1 LECFFEAGTI
11 LMWKTWS
18 LRTRLCI
25 FLCAMFLTA
34 LIAGLVLL
42 RVFAAE
48 QLADENEPA
57 GRSSIL
63 IAGALNKALAAA
75 SNPEATLAAFV
86 GELNTPGTDSI
97 KFRASPQSG
106 PDNPATV
113 RTRRV
118 PAWFVHV
125 LALPDPARHTPIM
138 IRGERVGELV
148 FETDMATDIYEKWI
162 GFVAIVTAGAAL
174 TFFTLVITYL
184 TVDAALRPLRDLGN
198 GLVRL
203 RDGQYSEKIPCS
215 GPPEIA
221 ESCEAANDL
230 ATTLTQLNRENR
242 SLLRKMVSIQDE
254 ERRDIARELHDEL
267 GPLLFA
273 IRANVI
279 AMVDSG
285 AADQSDLDSPAQ
297 KALQSVEALQ
307 STNRRILD
315 RLRPMHIEELGLQ
328 SSIQKLLRGIRSQV
342 PAIDVAFEID
352 PGLDAID
359 AVVSQTVYRV
369 LQEGIT
375 NVLRHA
381 QATEMR
387 LRASLSDGKV
397 VVEIYDNGVGMPA
410 NVVMG
415 RGLTG
420 MRERVRAL
428 GGTFELSGSDGR
440 TCVRCSLPFAPAELE
455 TG

>member
-1 LECFFEAGTI
+1 
-11 LMWKTWS
+11 
-18 LRTRLCI
+18 
-25 FLCAMFLTA
+25 MFLTA

-42 RVFAAE
+42 RIFAAD

-57 GRSSIL
+57 GRSSVS
-63 IAGALNKALAAA
+63 IAGALNKALSA
-75 SNPEATLAAFV
+75 SPNPEATLDAFV
-86 GELNTPGTDSI
+86 AELNSTGADI
-97 KFRASPQSG
+97 KFRKAGASPQSG
-106 PDNPATV
+106 PEKPVAGSGSG
-113 RTRRV
+113 RV
-118 PAWFVHV
+118 PGWFVRL
-125 LALPDPARHTPIM
+125 LALPELARHTPIL

-148 FETDMATDIYEKWI
+148 FEPDMAADVYEKWI
-162 GFVAIVTAGAAL
+162 GFLAIVASGAAL
-174 TFFTLVITYL
+174 TLVTLTITYL
-184 TVDAALRPLRDLGN
+184 TVDAALKPLRDLGS
-198 GLVRL
+198 GLARL
-203 RDGQYSEKIPCS
+203 RDGQYSGKIPCA

-221 ESCEAANDL
+221 ESCEAANEL
-230 ATTLTQLNRENR
+230 AATLTQLDRENR
-242 SLLRKMVSIQDE
+242 ILLRKIVSIQDE

-279 AMVDSG
+279 AMVDNG
-285 AADQSDLDSPAQ
+285 VAGQDDIDSPAQ

-307 STNRRILD
+307 LTNRRILD

-328 SSIQKLLRGIRSQV
+328 SSIQKLLRGVRSQV

-352 PGLDAID
+352 PALDAAD

-369 LQEGIT
+369 MQEGIT

-387 LRASLSDGKV
+387 LKASAADGKV
-397 VVEIYDNGVGMPA
+397 LVEISDDGVGMPA
-410 NVVMG
+410 NVVIG

-428 GGTFELSGSDGR
+428 GGTFELVRSDGR
-440 TCVRCSLPFAPAELE
+440 TRVCCSLPFAPEELE
-455 TG
+455 TS

>member
-1 LECFFEAGTI
+1 
-11 LMWKTWS
+11 MWKTCS

-25 FLCAMFLTA
+25 FLCTMFLTA

-57 GRSSIL
+57 GRSSVS
-63 IAGALNKALAAA
+63 IAGALNKALSAS
-75 SNPEATLAAFV
+75 SNPQATLDAFV
-86 GELNTPGTDSI
+86 AELNTSSGDI
-97 KFRASPQSG
+97 KFRKAGISPQ
-106 PDNPATV
+106 PIPEKPAAGS
-113 RTRRV
+113 RRV
-118 PAWFVHV
+118 PGWFVRL
-125 LALPDPARHTPIM
+125 LALPELARHTPIL

-148 FETDMATDIYEKWI
+148 FEPDMVADVYEKWI
-162 GFVAIVTAGAAL
+162 GFLAIVASGAAL
-174 TFFTLVITYL
+174 TLVTLAITYL
-184 TVDAALRPLRDLGN
+184 TVDAALKPLRDLGN
-198 GLVRL
+198 GLARL
-203 RDGQYSEKIPCS
+203 RDGHYSGKIPCS
-215 GPPEIA
+215 GPPEIRN
-221 ESCEAANDL
+221 SCEAANEL
-230 ATTLTQLNRENR
+230 AATLTQLDLENR
-242 SLLRKMVSIQDE
+242 GLLRKMVSIQDE

-285 AADQSDLDSPAQ
+285 AAGQDDFDSPAQ

-307 STNRRILD
+307 LTNRRILD
-315 RLRPMHIEELGLQ
+315 RLRPMHIEEFGLQ
-328 SSIQKLLRGIRSQV
+328 SSIQKLLRGVRSQV
-342 PAIDVAFEID
+342 PAIDVTFEID
-352 PGLDAID
+352 PALDAID

-369 LQEGIT
+369 MQEGIT
-375 NVLRHA
+375 NVMRHA
-381 QATEMR
+381 QATEMSLKAR
-387 LRASLSDGKV
+387 LPDGKV
-397 VVEIYDNGVGMPA
+397 VVEISDNGIGMPA

-428 GGTFELSGSDGR
+428 GGTFELFRSDGR

-455 TG
+455 TS

>member
-1 LECFFEAGTI
+1 
-11 LMWKTWS
+11 MWKAYS

-25 FLCAMFLTA
+25 FLCTMFLTA

-42 RVFAAE
+42 RVFAAD

-57 GRSSIL
+57 GRSSVS
-63 IAGALNKALAAA
+63 IAAALNKALNAS
-75 SNPEATLAAFV
+75 SNPEATLDAFV
-86 GELNTPGTDSI
+86 AELNTSVGDI
-97 KFRASPQSG
+97 KFRKAGMSPGPEKPAATSG
-106 PDNPATV
+106 SG
-113 RTRRV
+113 RV
-118 PAWFVHV
+118 PGWFVRL
-125 LALPDPARHTPIM
+125 LALPELARHTPIM

-148 FETDMATDIYEKWI
+148 FEPDMAADLYEKWI
-162 GFVAIVTAGAAL
+162 GFLAIVASGAAL
-174 TFFTLVITYL
+174 TLVTLAITYL
-184 TVDAALRPLRDLGN
+184 TVDAALKPLHDLGS
-198 GLVRL
+198 GLARL
-203 RDGQYSEKIPCS
+203 RYGHFSGRIPCS
-215 GPPEIA
+215 GPPEIR
-221 ESCEAANDL
+221 ESCEAANEL
-230 ATTLTQLNRENR
+230 AATLTSLDRENR

-279 AMVDSG
+279 AMVDNG
-285 AADQSDLDSPAQ
+285 AAGQDDFDSPPQ

-307 STNRRILD
+307 LTNRRILD
-315 RLRPMHIEELGLQ
+315 RLRPMHIEEFGLQ
-328 SSIQKLLRGIRSQV
+328 SGIQKLLRGVRSQV
-342 PAIDVAFEID
+342 PAIDVTFEID
-352 PGLDAID
+352 PALDAVD

-369 LQEGIT
+369 MQEGIT

-387 LRASLSDGKV
+387 LKASLPDDKV
-397 VVEIYDNGVGMPA
+397 VLEISDNGIGMPA

-428 GGTFELSGSDGR
+428 GGTFELFRSDGR

-455 TG
+455 TS